1 MPSLLILAIAA
12 AAAAAQTTTVEIW
25 TPIDGDG
32 LVATVLGVND
42 ATTTLGISCPKEAV
56 EADECGL
63 PGTDLFTH
71 ISGPSTVSYHYD
83 NKLAEL

>member
-1 MPSLLILAIAA
+1 MPSLLILAMA

-25 TPIDGDG
+25 TPIDGD

-42 ATTTLGISCPKEAV
+42 ATTTLGISCSNEAV

-71 ISGPSTVSYHYD
+71 ISGPSTVSYRYD